1 MLFEY
6 FNLDDPSEKGAT
18 QLLVDPVQGMP
29 IEFADGRE
37 WIVERLKAKATPW
50 HSAQL
55 EGSKAPIAKT
65 PADFGLPVGS
75 ELYCNL
81 LETLEGSKAPIA
93 GTLYLRPVSNILETT
108 KTPADFGLPVGSKLY
123 CNLLE
128 TLVYVAGVK
137 QKSSHDRSGDCF
149 FRFSYEIDSALYA
162 TLFWPTQV
170 DIGHINSRGLP
181 SFVVIPDR
189 FTDQRIEEQWVEG
202 YQAGLRFPEVEPDA
216 ISTIFYKLNAPQY
229 VGFQHG
235 YSVGKQHLAATL

>member
-55 EGSKAPIAKT
+55 EGSKAPIA
-65 PADFGLPVGS
+65 
-75 ELYCNL
+75 
-81 LETLEGSKAPIA
+81 
-93 GTLYLRPVSNILETT
+93 GTLYLRPVSNILETGQ
-108 KTPADFGLPVGSKLY
+108 TPADFGLPVGSKLY

-137 QKSSHDRSGDCF
+137 QKGSHDRSGDCF
-149 FRFSYEIDSALYA
+149 FRFSYEIDSAVYA

-170 DIGHINSRGLP
+170 DINRINSKGLP
-181 SFVVIPDR
+181 SFVIIPDR
-189 FTDQRIEEQWVEG
+189 FTDQGIEQWVEG
-202 YQAGLRFPEVEPDA
+202 YQAGLRFPEVEPDL
-216 ISTIFYKLNAPQY
+216 ISMIFYRLNAPQY